1 MILIADGGSTKCDW
15 ILLDTTG
22 KEVLRTQTKGLN
34 PTVLNPE
41 EVRSRIDEN
50 SELLDKREKV
60 TILDFY
66 GAGCGTDKPVEKL
79 REVLTDVFST
89 ATISIGEDL
98 MAAVY
103 AVTTSPAIVCILG
116 TGSNSCYYDGSE
128 IHSPIPSLGYMIMD
142 EASGNYLGK
151 QLIRDYYYGI
161 MPKKLSDQ
169 FGKKYQLEA
178 DEIKRHL
185 YRRSN
190 PNMYLASFAEF
201 IFTEDDQDAYFQ
213 KMLTAALQSFIEV
226 RILCFEEAPQLPVHF
241 VGSIAYF
248 SENFIRERMA
258 ANNLTMGNVIRRPID
273 GLIEY
278 YRKNKIAQ

>member
-34 PTVLNPE
+34 PTVLSPE
-41 EVRSRIDEN
+41 EIRKRIDEN
-50 SELLDKREKV
+50 SELLDKCEKV

-66 GAGCGTDKPVEKL
+66 GAGCGTPKPVDRLK
-79 REVLTDVFST
+79 EVLSDVFSA
-89 ATISIGEDL
+89 ATITIGEDL

-103 AVTTSPAIVCILG
+103 ALTTSPAIVCILG

-142 EASGNYLGK
+142 EASGNYFGK
-151 QLIRDYYYGI
+151 QLIRDYYYER
-161 MPKKLSDQ
+161 MPKKLSDR
-169 FGKKYQLEA
+169 FSKKYNLAA
-178 DEIKRHL
+178 DEIKMHL
-185 YRRSN
+185 YHRPN

-201 IFTEDDQDAYFQ
+201 LFTVDDRDGYIQ
-213 KMLTAALQSFIEV
+213 KMLTEAFQTFIEI
-226 RILCFEEAPQLPVHF
+226 RILCFEEARKLPVHF

-248 SENFIRERMA
+248 SENFTR
-258 ANNLTMGNVIRRPID
+258 
-273 GLIEY
+273 
-278 YRKNKIAQ
+278 